1 MRGAGG
7 ATPQVR
13 MFPKE
18 SNVKGPISSI
28 ALTLFAFVF
37 SGVAAAET
45 PAAVDGELQV
55 TLKNAE
61 YVKVQVNG
69 EDYENIEFEKNGKVV
84 LIKGLSLTLDHN
96 AITLLPTE
104 GSGLKQADLSVE
116 PKEFKKQ
123 RKGREVFLVAKK
135 TVAFDKSSEADPA
148 PKTPEAPKPDP
159 IGPPPD
165 KKDDL

>member
-1 MRGAGG
+1 M
-7 ATPQVR
+7 
-13 MFPKE
+13 
-18 SNVKGPISSI
+18 KGPIASI
-28 ALTLFAFVF
+28 ALTVLAFVF
-37 SGVAAAET
+37 SGAAVAADLPEG
-45 PAAVDGELQV
+45 VDGELQV

-69 EDYENIEFEKNGKVV
+69 EDYDNIEFEKNGKVV
-84 LIKGLSLTLDHN
+84 LIKGLSLSLEHN

-104 GSGLKQADLSVE
+104 GSGLKQAEVSVG

-135 TVAFDKSSEADPA
+135 TVAFEKSSVADPA
-148 PKTPEAPKPDP
+148 PKVPDAPKPDP
-159 IGPPPD
+159 IAPPPE